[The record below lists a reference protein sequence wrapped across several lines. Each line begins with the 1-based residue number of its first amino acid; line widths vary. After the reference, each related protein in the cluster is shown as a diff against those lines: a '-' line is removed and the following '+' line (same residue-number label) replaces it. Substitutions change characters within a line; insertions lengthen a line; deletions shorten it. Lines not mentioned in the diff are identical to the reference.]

1 MSPDR
6 NQEPEGAPFDS
17 PTGFQYIRGVIIGFF
32 RLIFYAVV
40 AYVIY
45 KFVMFVLAPRR
56 RQRTGARTGGQSG
69 VMVKDEVCNTYLP
82 REDAVLELGRRRHH
96 LARDRHVVRGRQ
108 LSLKRGAFLAQRKGG
123 TAGAGRART

>member
-82 REDAVLELGRRRHH
+82 REDAVLETVDGIKHYFLFQ
-96 LARDRHVVRGRQ
+96 AC
-108 LSLKRGAFLAQRKGG
+108 RGAFLAQRKGG

>member
-1 MSPDR
+1 M
-6 NQEPEGAPFDS
+6 
-17 PTGFQYIRGVIIGFF
+17 IIGSF

-45 KFVMFVLAPRR
+45 KFVMFVLAPRG

-82 REDAVLELGRRRHH
+82 REDAVLETVEGENHYFCSR
-96 LARDRHVVRGRQ
+96 ACRG
-108 LSLKRGAFLAQRKGG
+108 KFLAQRKGG
-123 TAGAGRART
+123 TAGAGRARS